1 MIQDGG
7 RRYKDF
13 WKKRFQKASSQ
24 GVSPSY
30 RSFVENKNQIAP
42 AQKLKSGGCV
52 KKRTSGLPPRM
63 ARKDM

>member
-1 MIQDGG
+1 MNQDVA
-7 RRYKDF
+7 RIFKDF
-13 WKKRFQKASSQ
+13 QKQRAQKASSQ